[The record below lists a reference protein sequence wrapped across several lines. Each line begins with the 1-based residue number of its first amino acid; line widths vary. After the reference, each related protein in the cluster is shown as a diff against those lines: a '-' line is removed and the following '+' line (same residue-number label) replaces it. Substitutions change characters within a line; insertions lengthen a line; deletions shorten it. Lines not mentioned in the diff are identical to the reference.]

1 MSALDNTFEEI
12 NSVISGVDEF
22 FEFNPD
28 WINMRDTFFLD
39 LTGQNIGVAN
49 IEPTEALD
57 ISGNMKVDGYINQIV
72 SGAGTPFTLYFPN
85 NKDGGFYYD
94 YDNDNVYLCYN
105 HTGELFYSKFN
116 NESFDRLQNTF
127 SEIDAAISGVNS
139 LSVGFDDIDSGIG
152 FVLDLNYNSTEVN
165 SSIALANTSLQI
177 SDNVSDLVND
187 VLYVA
192 SGDNVSDLVNDAL
205 YVASGDNVSDLV
217 NDALYVASG
226 DNVSDLVND
235 ALYVASG
242 DNVSDLVNDA
252 LYVASGDNVSDLV
265 NDALYR
271 SLNFHTETGA
281 SYTAGIN
288 NETIILADASNTS
301 ININLPAVASSA
313 NTEFIIKAID
323 ITNTITI
330 DSNASEAI
338 DGSISPITPFVT
350 QYDSI
355 NIACD
360 GSQWWII
367 A

>member
-139 LSVGFDDIDSGIG
+139 LSVGFDDIDSGID

-177 SDNVSDLVND
+177 
-187 VLYVA
+187 
-192 SGDNVSDLVNDAL
+192 GDNVSDLVNDAL

-217 NDALYVASG
+217 NDALYVAF
-226 DNVSDLVND
+226 
-235 ALYVASG
+235 
-242 DNVSDLVNDA
+242 
-252 LYVASGDNVSDLV
+252 GDNVSDLV

-281 SYTAGIN
+281 SYNAGTN
-288 NETIILADASNTS
+288 NETIILADASITDVT
-301 ININLPAVASSA
+301 INLPAAASSA

-323 ITNTITI
+323 LTNSVTI
-330 DSNASEAI
+330 DSNAVESI
-338 DGSISPITPFVT
+338 DGDTGPITPFNN
-350 QYDSI
+350 QHDFI
-355 NIACD
+355 NIICD

-367 A
+367 SK

>member
-217 NDALYVASG
+217 NDALY
-226 DNVSDLVND
+226 
-235 ALYVASG
+235 
-242 DNVSDLVNDA
+242 
-252 LYVASGDNVSDLV
+252 
-265 NDALYR
+265 R